1 MKDKLLQFLEFI
13 RTKVNLQQ
21 SQEAMRFIIW
31 YALLLVICCLF
42 YVFGWGFDWYK
53 SGVPNLPE
61 LRSFLHEIASSP
73 WIAVIGFIAKAMVDN
88 DNDGLPDIYE
98 SNEEAKSQK
107 GNDEK

>member
-13 RTKVNLQQ
+13 RTKVSLQQ

-31 YALLLVICCLF
+31 YALLLVVCCLF

-61 LRSFLHEIASSP
+61 LRNFLHEIASSP
-73 WIAVIGFIAKAMVDN
+73 WVAVIGFIAKAMVDEN
-88 DNDGLPDIYE
+88 SDGVPDEFQNI
-98 SNEEAKSQK
+98 
-107 GNDEK
+107 DEKDDKKT